1 MEAIVILAIVV
12 GLGVLV
18 VRYGADSREGL
29 RSKEQ
34 DLATYGMR
42 WEVNDWQEPGDEPT
56 SAYRQHWINRWDQPW
71 SSRLRQWVA
80 RLDRYPRR
88 ARA

>member
-1 MEAIVILAIVV
+1 MEALIILAIVV

-34 DLATYGMR
+34 DLAAYGMR
-42 WEVNDWQEPGDEPT
+42 WEVNDRQEPADERTP
-56 SAYRQHWINRWDQPW
+56 ARRRERINRWRRPW
-71 SSRLRQWVA
+71 SSWLRPWLA
-80 RLDRYPRR
+80 HHDRYPRR